1 MLFILITAA
10 CWCVFYGYWLWKARE
25 TKDNIYIQGIADI
38 VIARIWIV
46 AVFALLYFPQLSRG
60 WLGIRLLPQS
70 TVLGIA
76 ADVVCASGV
85 ALSLW
90 ARSILGN
97 NWSGAVT
104 IKKDHEIIMHGPY
117 RVVRH
122 PIYTGYLTATL
133 GSALAVGEVRGL
145 IALVMIFAGIIRKLG
160 IEEKLLS
167 KHFPDTYPEYRKR
180 TKKLIPFVM

>member
-1 MLFILITAA
+1 MLFILITAL
-10 CWCVFYGYWLWKARE
+10 CWCVFYGYWLLKARN

-38 VIARIWIV
+38 VIARIWLIT
-46 AVFALLYFPQLSRG
+46 VFALLYFPQLSKG
-60 WLGIRLLPQS
+60 WLGMRILPQT

-85 ALSLW
+85 ALSVW
-90 ARSILGN
+90 ARSILGS

-104 IKKDHEIIMHGPY
+104 IKKDHEIIMRGPY
-117 RVVRH
+117 RLVRH

-133 GSALAVGEVRGL
+133 GSALAVGEMRGA
-145 IALVMIFAGIIRKLG
+145 IALLMIFVGILRKLS
-160 IEEKLLS
+160 IEERLLS
-167 KHFPDTYPEYRKR
+167 NHFPDTYPDYRKH